1 MNRMYSIPEWHQIAL
16 KGSAPPVRFQ
26 LHGSS
31 MFPLIRLKRDYV
43 TVVNPEGIP
52 ARGDIVLFSDPE
64 RSRYVVHRVWD
75 VKEEKILTWGDN
87 CPNPDGWLP
96 IESVWGKIVLIE
108 RGSRKIKPDPRKGI
122 RWAIFWH
129 HAGIGYRLCQ
139 NYKRSLLHRARKL
152 KAWIC

>member
-1 MNRMYSIPEWHQIAL
+1 MNRTYSVLEWHQIAL

-43 TVVNPEGIP
+43 TVVQLEETPE
-52 ARGDIVLFSDPE
+52 RGDIVLFSDPE
-64 RSRYVVHRVWD
+64 KTRYVVHRVWS
-75 VKEEKILTWGDN
+75 VKEGKLLTWGDN
-87 CPNPDGWLP
+87 CPNPDGWLS

-129 HAGIGYRLCQ
+129 HAGKGYRLCQ
-139 NYKRSLLHRARKL
+139 KCKCSLLHRTRKL
-152 KAWIC
+152 IAWIC